1 MNIEIG
7 ARVLTRDGT
16 EVGRVHRIVVDLEQQ
31 AVVSIVALKGRFLP
45 RDILVPIDF
54 VADADGDEV
63 RLTLNED
70 ELGDLPD
77 FAYNEFFAP
86 PPTWA
91 FTLPYPGGVLYVPV
105 RQRQRMSANQEDL
118 TPGTQVHAKDGP
130 FGTVDQVE
138 LEPDTDHLD
147 GFWVRSENAGMQDVY
162 VPVDWVTSMDESG
175 IYLDATVA
183 EAREQLR
190 ETSLARRGAR

>member
-7 ARVLTRDGT
+7 ARVLTRDRT

-31 AVVSIVALKGRFLP
+31 AVVSIVVLRGRLLP

-54 VADADGDEV
+54 VADAEGDEL
-63 RLTLNED
+63 RLTLSKD
-70 ELGDLPD
+70 KLGDLPD
-77 FAYNEFFAP
+77 FAYNEFFTP

-91 FTLPYPGGVLYVPV
+91 FTLPYPGGVLYIPV

-118 TPGTQVHAKDGP
+118 LPGTRVHAKDGP
-130 FGTVDQVE
+130 LGTVDQVE

-147 GFWVRSENAGMQDVY
+147 GFWVRCETAGVQDVY
-162 VPVDWVTSMDESG
+162 VPVDWVTRLDESG
-175 IYLDATVA
+175 VYLDATITEVLD
-183 EAREQLR
+183 RLR
-190 ETSLARRGAR
+190 DISLARRGER